1 VETRDSPV
9 SNIHR
14 IKEAKRHSPTMR
26 TTTPATARGADGSMR
41 RGVRAPQHT
50 CGRRVGVAGEE
61 AVEDR
66 VEMRLHRIRD
76 LRAHADAPQ
85 GA

>member
-1 VETRDSPV
+1 
-9 SNIHR
+9 
-14 IKEAKRHSPTMR
+14 
-26 TTTPATARGADGSMR
+26 MR

-61 AVEDR
+61 AVEER
-66 VEMRLHRIRD
+66 VEARLHRIRD

-85 GA
+85 GASAARSAEGEDLPSDLDRPKFRLPILPTLVG